1 MSTDLT
7 GKKILIVEGSLLSG
21 TELRSAL
28 MQAGAQVN
36 VARSVSDAFN
46 RLKPGLPDAAIVDYA
61 LHNEAFD
68 LCTEFQ
74 AYEVPYIHCRNPNRL
89 QGLEARDREAEHVV
103 WKLAHILSRAEED
116 AETVPLEVLQ
126 RELRAH

>member
-1 MSTDLT
+1 MRTDLT

-28 MQAGAQVN
+28 MQAGARVN
-36 VARSVSDAFN
+36 LARSVSDAFG
-46 RLKPGLPDAAIVDYA
+46 RLKHTLPDAAVVDYA

-74 AYEVPYIHCRNPNRL
+74 AYEVPYIHCRSPNRL
-89 QGLEARDREAEHVV
+89 QGLNARDEDAEHVA
-103 WKLAHILSRAEED
+103 WRLAHILSRPEED
-116 AETVPLEVLQ
+116 AEAVPEMLQ